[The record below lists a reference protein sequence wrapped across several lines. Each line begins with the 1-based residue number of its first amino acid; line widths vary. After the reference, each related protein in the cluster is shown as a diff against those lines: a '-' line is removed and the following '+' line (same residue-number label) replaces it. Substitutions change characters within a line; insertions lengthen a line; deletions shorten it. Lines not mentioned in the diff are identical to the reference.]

1 VLLVSAART
10 MKRASFTAPYMLFV
24 VLLQPTSFPAILRCA
39 VLLQAAPS
47 AAWEVLLPAAGHFQ
61 YLDSTTALQRAVC
74 GGGADGPDDAAV
86 RAVSQAALV
95 AWGEAMVKLPGR
107 DVVSSIA
114 GRCSSLGLP
123 RGAQTPARNSSSS
136 NSSNAVGEGTD
147 SWWQPSVDSLA
158 VKQQAQP
165 SQQLDWRQ
173 QLQLSDDQL
182 VRAADAAA
190 SLGSRQQQSL
200 DSSLQEQRQLHA
212 SSRRPLQQQQQQ
224 LEAVQS
230 SSNLDQ
236 QQLAALPR
244 VQTRQEL
251 WLAAR
256 APPPS
261 VLQALQADLER
272 LLVAVSYQSAA
283 TLEVRTQFKNFG

>member
-1 VLLVSAART
+1 
-10 MKRASFTAPYMLFV
+10 
-24 VLLQPTSFPAILRCA
+24 
-39 VLLQAAPS
+39 
-47 AAWEVLLPAAGHFQ
+47 VLLPAAGHFQ
-61 YLDSTTALQRAVC
+61 YLDSTTALLRAVC

-123 RGAQTPARNSSSS
+123 RGVQTPASNSSSS

-147 SWWQPSVDSLA
+147 SWWQPSLDSLA
-158 VKQQAQP
+158 VKQQQQAQP

-190 SLGSRQQQSL
+190 SLGSTQQPSL
-200 DSSLQEQRQLHA
+200 DSSLLQEQRQLHA
-212 SSRRPLQQQQQQ
+212 SSPRPLQQQQQQ
-224 LEAVQS
+224 EAVQS
-230 SSNLDQ
+230 YSNEDQ

-261 VLQALQADLER
+261 VLQALEADLER